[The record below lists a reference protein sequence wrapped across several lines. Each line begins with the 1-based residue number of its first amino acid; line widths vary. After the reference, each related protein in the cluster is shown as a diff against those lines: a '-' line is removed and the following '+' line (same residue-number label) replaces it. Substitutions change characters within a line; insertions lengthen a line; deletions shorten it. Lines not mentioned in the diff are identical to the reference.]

1 MRDAGRA
8 GCDPRRVP
16 GSGRVIPHDARSG
29 AGMSEAQVKS
39 PGPTKIH
46 CRMMPIALLA
56 NQYRPT
62 PAGLA
67 KTIQPNIAGMMYSII
82 WFIWAC

>member
-1 MRDAGRA
+1 M
-8 GCDPRRVP
+8 
-16 GSGRVIPHDARSG
+16 IPHDARSG